1 VPIAQ
6 TLIPEF
12 DEEMAST
19 RRALERVPTGKA
31 PLGRLATLLAE
42 LPSWALNAVTLDELD
57 IAPPGGPPFQPVIL
71 ETGKEIL
78 DLLDR
83 NVQATRKA
91 LTATSDAEF
100 VKPWTFKYGGRTM
113 WTKTKRDVYRNVL
126 NHLVHHRGQ
135 LTVYLRMNDV
145 PVPAIYGPSADEQ
158 GFRP

>member
-31 PLGRLATLLAE
+31 AWKPHPKSMPLGRLATLLAE

-100 VKPWTFKYGGRTM
+100 VKPWTFKYGGRTC
-113 WTKTKRDVYRNVL
+113 
-126 NHLVHHRGQ
+126 
-135 LTVYLRMNDV
+135 
-145 PVPAIYGPSADEQ
+145 GPRRSATSTATC
-158 GFRP
+158 

>member
-1 VPIAQ
+1 MPIAQ

-31 PLGRLATLLAE
+31 AWKPHPKSMPLGRLATLLAE

-78 DLLDR
+78 HPLAVVVIGGLVASTLLDQL
-83 NVQATRKA
+83 VTPA
-91 LTATSDAEF
+91 LF
-100 VKPWTFKYGGRTM
+100 LLYGAGAAAGKERAA
-113 WTKTKRDVYRNVL
+113 RRRRL
-126 NHLVHHRGQ
+126 
-135 LTVYLRMNDV
+135 
-145 PVPAIYGPSADEQ
+145 PS
-158 GFRP
+158 

>member
-1 VPIAQ
+1 
-6 TLIPEF
+6 
-12 DEEMAST
+12 MAST

-31 PLGRLATLLAE
+31 AWKPHPKSMPLGRLATLLAE
-42 LPSWALNAVTLDELD
+42 LPSSALNPVPLDELD

-83 NVQATRKA
+83 NVQATRTA
-91 LTATSDAEF
+91 LTATSGAEL
-100 VKPWTFKYGGRTM
+100 VRPWTFKYGGRT
-113 WTKTKRDVYRNVL
+113 TRTNRKRDVSRNGRQ
-126 NHLVHHRGQ
+126 HLVHHRGQ

>member
-1 VPIAQ
+1 MEAAVPIAQ

-31 PLGRLATLLAE
+31 AWKPHPKSMPLGRLATLLAE

-83 NVQATRKA
+83 NV
-91 LTATSDAEF
+91 
-100 VKPWTFKYGGRTM
+100 
-113 WTKTKRDVYRNVL
+113 L